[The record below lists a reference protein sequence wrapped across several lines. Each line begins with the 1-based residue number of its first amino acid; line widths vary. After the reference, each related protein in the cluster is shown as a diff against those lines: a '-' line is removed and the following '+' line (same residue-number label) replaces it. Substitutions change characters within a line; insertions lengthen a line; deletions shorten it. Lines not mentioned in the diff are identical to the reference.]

1 MSKISKDKVDKILDI
16 SDQMK
21 DFDSGG
27 GTPSAKT
34 IQGMKD
40 EENRKK
46 VLERKEQAEKIIAK
60 MEKLKDC
67 GDEKFTK
74 ETLKELI
81 TIGLTALR
89 TMQDEMNLD
98 PTGRSV
104 ECMSA
109 MVNATTAATKQLGEI
124 ENDKKKIE
132 LEKRKVDIKEKSST
146 ANLPNS
152 NGSGNIL
159 VIGSM
164 TDALKAIRNQG
175 FDNAKEV
182 DAIVAEEK
190 KNKESPGT
198 PFPEEDK

>member
-1 MSKISKDKVDKILDI
+1 MNKISKDKIDKILDI

-21 DFDSGG
+21 DFDSG
-27 GTPSAKT
+27 PSNKT
-34 IQGMKD
+34 QVAMKE

-46 VLERKEQAEKIIAK
+46 YLERKEQSDKIVARL
-60 MEKLKDC
+60 EKLKEC
-67 GDEKFTK
+67 GDEKFIK
-74 ETLKELI
+74 ETLKELT

-98 PTGRSV
+98 PSGRAV

-109 MVNATTAATKQLGEI
+109 MTNAVTTAVKQLGDV
-124 ENDKKKIE
+124 ENDKTKLG
-132 LEKRKVDIKEKSST
+132 LEKRKVDIKEKSAT

-152 NGSGNIL
+152 NGGGNIL

-182 DAIVAEEK
+182 DAIVQEEK
-190 KNKESPGT
+190 KNKDSPGT
-198 PFPEEDK
+198 PFIEEDK

>member
-89 TMQDEMNLD
+89 TMQDEMNQD
-98 PTGRSV
+98 PTGRAV

-132 LEKRKVDIKEKSST
+132 LEKRKVDIKEKSAT
-146 ANLPNS
+146 ANLPNA
-152 NGSGNIL
+152 NGGGNIL

-175 FDNAKEV
+175 FDNAIEV
-182 DAIVAEEK
+182 ESIVAEEK